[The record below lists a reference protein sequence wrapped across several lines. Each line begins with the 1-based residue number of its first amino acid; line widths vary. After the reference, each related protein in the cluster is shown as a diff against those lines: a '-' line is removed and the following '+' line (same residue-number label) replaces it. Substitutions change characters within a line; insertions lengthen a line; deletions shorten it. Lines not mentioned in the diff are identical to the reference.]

1 MDEEPDGN
9 ASDLIFGLVG
19 IVWCVVVVALVW
31 TFVMGLLRSL
41 LGKEDA
47 KHEP

>member
-1 MDEEPDGN
+1 MDEEPHGK
-9 ASDLIFGLVG
+9 APDLLLGLVG

-31 TFVMGLLRSL
+31 TFVTGFLQSL

-47 KHEP
+47 KHSP

>member
-1 MDEEPDGN
+1 MDEEPDAN

-31 TFVMGLLRSL
+31 TFVMGFLRSL
-41 LGKEDA
+41 LGKADGR
-47 KHEP
+47 HEP